1 MSDVHVVCPSCHTTN
16 RLPSQKL
23 RDHPRCGKCHGPLF
37 DEQPVELDA
46 GTFAKHIQKNDLP
59 VVVDFWAPWCGP
71 CRMMAPHF
79 AQAAEAM
86 AGQAVFAKLN
96 TEAEQQLAAQYGI
109 RSIPTLV
116 LFQGGREVARMSGAM
131 GKADLIRWVEQHM
144 PS

>member
-1 MSDVHVVCPSCHTTN
+1 MSDVHVVCPSCHTIN

-23 RDHPRCGKCHGPLF
+23 RDHPRCGKCHGLLF

-86 AGQAVFAKLN
+86 AGRAIFAKLN

-144 PS
+144 SS